1 MQAVQIAGRWIGRG
15 YPSYLIAEAGV
26 NHNGDMD
33 MALAL
38 VDAAAEAG
46 ADAVKFQTFSADR
59 LVTKQAPK
67 AKYQLETTDQT
78 ESQYQMLK
86 KLELSEEAHRI
97 LLARCQQKG
106 VLFLSSPF
114 DETSADLLESLDVPA
129 YKIPSG
135 EITNHPY
142 LAYVA
147 RKGRPVILST
157 GMSSLGEVEAAVQTI
172 AAAGNPP
179 LVLLHCVSQYPA
191 PPEELNLRAMH
202 TLEAAFGVPVGFSDH
217 TEGIEM
223 PLVAVALGAAVIEK
237 HFTLDRSLPGPDHC
251 ASLESDELQRL
262 AQGMRRVQAA
272 LGDGRKLPTPSE
284 RNTADVARKSLVAA
298 CDIPAGTVLT
308 AEFVAVRRPGT
319 GLPPALRQELI
330 GRRIKQE
337 IAAGQLFTWE
347 DMV

>member
-1 MQAVQIAGRWIGRG
+1 MEAVEIAGRKIGRE
-15 YPSYLIAEAGV
+15 YAPFLIAEAGV
-26 NHNGDMD
+26 NHNGDID

-38 VDAAAEAG
+38 VDAAAQAG

-67 AKYQLETTDQT
+67 AKYQLETTNEH

-86 KLELSEEAHRI
+86 NLELSEADHRL

-114 DETSADLLESLDVPA
+114 DEISADLLESLNVPA

-142 LAYVA
+142 LAHVA
-147 RKGRPVILST
+147 RKGNPIILST
-157 GMSSLGEVEAAVQTI
+157 GMSGLGEVEAAVETI

-191 PPEELNLRAMH
+191 SPEELNLRAMH
-202 TLEAAFGVPVGFSDH
+202 TLEAAFDVPVGFSDH

-223 PLVAVALGAAVIEK
+223 ALVAVALGAVVIEK
-237 HFTLDRSLPGPDHC
+237 HFTLDRGLPGPDHR
-251 ASLESDELQRL
+251 ASLEPDELRRL
-262 AQGMRRVQAA
+262 AEGMRRVQIA
-272 LGDGRKLPTPSE
+272 LGDGRKLPTASE

-298 CDIPAGTVLT
+298 SDIPAGTVLK
-308 AEFVAVRRPGT
+308 AELVAVRRPGT
-319 GLPPALRQELI
+319 GLPPAMRDQLI
-330 GRRIKQE
+330 GRITAKSL
-337 IAAGQLFTWE
+337 AAGQLFTWE
-347 DMV
+347 DME

>member
-1 MQAVQIAGRWIGRG
+1 MEAVEIAGRKIGRE
-15 YPSYLIAEAGV
+15 YAPFLIAEAGV
-26 NHNGDMD
+26 NHNGDID

-38 VDAAAEAG
+38 VDAAALAG

-67 AKYQLETTDQT
+67 AKYQLETTNEH

-86 KLELSEEAHRI
+86 DLELSEEDHRL

-114 DETSADLLESLDVPA
+114 DETSADLLESLNVPA

-142 LAYVA
+142 LAHIA
-147 RKGRPVILST
+147 RKGKPIILST
-157 GMSSLGEVEAAVQTI
+157 GMSGLGEVEAAVETI
-172 AAAGNPP
+172 AGAGSPP

-202 TLEAAFGVPVGFSDH
+202 TLEAAFDVPVGFSDH

-223 PLVAVALGAAVIEK
+223 ALVAVALGAAVIEK
-237 HFTLDRSLPGPDHC
+237 HFTLDRSLPGPDHR
-251 ASLESDELQRL
+251 ASLEPDALKRL
-262 AQGMRRVQAA
+262 ADGMKRVQIA
-272 LGDGRKLPTPSE
+272 LGDGRKLPTASE
-284 RNTADVARKSLVAA
+284 RNTAEVARKSLVAA
-298 CDIPAGTVLT
+298 CDIPAGTVLKD
-308 AEFVAVRRPGT
+308 ELVAVRRPGT
-319 GLPPALRQELI
+319 GLPPALREQLI
-330 GRRIKQE
+330 GRITTK
-337 IAAGQLFTWE
+337 ALTAGQLFSWE
-347 DMV
+347 DLA

>member
-1 MQAVQIAGRWIGRG
+1 MEAVEIAGRKIGRE
-15 YPSYLIAEAGV
+15 YAPFLIAEAGV
-26 NHNGDMD
+26 NHNGNID

-38 VDAAAEAG
+38 VDAAAQSG

-67 AKYQLETTDQT
+67 AKYQLETTNEQ

-86 KLELSEEAHRI
+86 NLELSESDHRL

-114 DETSADLLESLDVPA
+114 DETSADLLESLNVPA

-142 LAYVA
+142 LAHVA
-147 RKGRPVILST
+147 RKGRPIILST
-157 GMSSLGEVEAAVQTI
+157 GMSGLGEVEAAVEAI
-172 AAAGNPP
+172 AAAGGPP

-202 TLEAAFGVPVGFSDH
+202 TLEAAFDVPVGFSDH

-223 PLVAVALGAAVIEK
+223 ALVAVALGAAVIEK
-237 HFTLDRSLPGPDHC
+237 HFTLDRSLPGPDHR
-251 ASLESDELQRL
+251 ASLEPDELCRL
-262 AQGMRRVQAA
+262 ADGMKRVKIA
-272 LGDGRKLPTPSE
+272 LGDGRKLPTTSE
-284 RNTADVARKSLVAA
+284 RNTAEVARKSLVAA
-298 CDIPAGTVLT
+298 CDIPTGTVLT
-308 AEFVAVRRPGT
+308 SDFVAVRRPGT
-319 GLPPALRQELI
+319 GLPPALREQLI
-330 GRRIKQE
+330 GRRT
-337 IAAGQLFTWE
+337 ARDLTAGQLFTWE
-347 DMV
+347 DIA

>member
-33 MALAL
+33 MALTL

-86 KLELSEEAHRI
+86 KLELSEEAHRL

-251 ASLESDELQRL
+251 ASLEPDELQRL

-308 AEFVAVRRPGT
+308 AELVAVRRPGT
-319 GLPPALRQELI
+319 GLPPALRQQLI
-330 GRRIKQE
+330 GRRTTR
-337 IAAGQLFTWE
+337 ALTTGQLFTWE
-347 DMV
+347 DIT

>member
-1 MQAVQIAGRWIGRG
+1 MEAVEIAGRKIGRK
-15 YPSYLIAEAGV
+15 YAPFLIAEAGV

-67 AKYQLETTDQT
+67 AKYQLETTDQI

-86 KLELSEEAHRI
+86 KLELREEDHR
-97 LLARCQQKG
+97 LLLERCQQKEI
-106 VLFLSSPF
+106 LFLSSPF
-114 DETSADLLESLDVPA
+114 DELSADLLESLNVPA

-142 LAYVA
+142 LAHVA
-147 RKGRPVILST
+147 RKGCPIILST

-172 AAAGNPP
+172 ADAGDPP

-202 TLEAAFGVPVGFSDH
+202 TLEAAFDVPVGFSDH

-223 PLVAVALGAAVIEK
+223 ALVAVALGASVIEK
-237 HFTLDRSLPGPDHC
+237 HFTLDRGLPGPDHR
-251 ASLESDELQRL
+251 ASLEPDDLKRL
-262 AQGMRRVQAA
+262 AEGIKRVQIA
-272 LGDGRKLPTPSE
+272 LGDGRKVPTASE

-298 CDIPAGTVLT
+298 CDIPAGTVLK
-308 AEFVAVRRPGT
+308 AELVAVRRPGT
-319 GLPPALRQELI
+319 GLPPAMHEQLI
-330 GRRIKQE
+330 GRITAKALAE
-337 IAAGQLFTWE
+337 GQLFSWE
-347 DMV
+347 DIE